1 MDEVYNVLRGK
12 VKKRISL
19 IFLCTIT
26 IFCCILGKLGY
37 EQIFHHEDIMEK
49 ALSLWEREFTIAGLR
64 GSILDK
70 NGNVLA
76 HDIPSTSVMVVPA
89 QIKDPDA
96 TAEKLSE
103 ILDADKAKIKATIS
117 KHVSTQKI
125 QPEGRLISDDKA
137 KKLEAMDL
145 DGVYL
150 VQDSLR
156 NYPNNNYLA
165 QVLGFTG
172 IDNQGLAG
180 LELQYNDI
188 LTAKS
193 GALHIPF
200 DAKGHNVDLYQE
212 NYEAPGRGMN
222 VKLTIDSNIQDV
234 LEREINNLV
243 KKYSPKS
250 ALALAMDPNTG
261 EVLAMVSKPDFDP
274 NHYQDY
280 SSDVYNRNLPI
291 WMSYEPGSTFKS
303 VIFSSALE
311 LNLFDMYKDTYMD
324 KGYEMV
330 GGARIKSWKAGGHG
344 LQTFLQVLENSSNP
358 GFVEI
363 SRRMGLD
370 NEYAYVKKF
379 GFGEK
384 TGIDLPGESSGI
396 MFKKEAMGEVEQAT
410 VAFGQ
415 GLSVT
420 PIQLVTAFSAIVN
433 GGTLYKPY
441 ITKSVNDPI
450 TNEVIMEQKPTVN
463 RRVISEDT
471 SKKMRYALES
481 VVANGGGKPAYME
494 GYKIGGK
501 TGTAQKAENGVYSST
516 NYVLSFLSAAPIDNP
531 KIVLYIA
538 ADSPKNDVLYG
549 GTVIAPIAKA
559 CYEDILPYLG
569 VKKTKDQ
576 IPKKLIWPETENIK
590 VQDFVGKNK
599 KDVTQ
604 EGVTFTF
611 IGEGDTVMEQMPEAG
626 TTLGEQGEVWIY
638 LGNDK
643 IK

>member
-1 MDEVYNVLRGK
+1 MLRGK
-12 VKKRISL
+12 VKTRINIIFMCTIL
-19 IFLCTIT
+19 IFA
-26 IFCCILGKLGY
+26 CILTKLGY
-37 EQIFHHEDIMEK
+37 EQIIHHEDIMEK
-49 ALSLWEREFTIAGLR
+49 ALSLWERDFTVAGLR

-70 NGNVLA
+70 SGKVLA

-89 QIKDPDA
+89 QIKDADA
-96 TAEKLSE
+96 TAEKLAQV
-103 ILDADKAKIKATIS
+103 LAADKTKIKETIT

-137 KKLEAMDL
+137 RALEELDL

-180 LELQYNDI
+180 LELQYDEI
-188 LTAKS
+188 LSAKS

-200 DAKGHNVDLYQE
+200 DAKGHNVELYQE

-222 VKLTIDSNIQDV
+222 VILTIDSNIQDV
-234 LEREINNLV
+234 LEREVNNLME
-243 KKYSPKS
+243 KYSPKS

-261 EVLAMVSKPDFDP
+261 EVLGMVSKPDFDP
-274 NHYQDY
+274 NHYQEY
-280 SSDVYNRNLPI
+280 SSDIYNRNLPI

-303 VIFSSALE
+303 IVFASAVE
-311 LNLFDMYKDTYMD
+311 LKLFDMFKDTYYD
-324 KGYEMV
+324 RGYEMV

-344 LQTFLQVLENSSNP
+344 QQTFLQVLENSSNP

-370 NEYAYVKKF
+370 NEYEYVKKF

-384 TGIDLPGESSGI
+384 TGIDLPGESNGI
-396 MFKKEAMGEVEQAT
+396 MFKKEVMGEVEQAT

-420 PIQLVTAFSAIVN
+420 PIQLVTAFSAVIN
-433 GGTLYKPY
+433 GGTLYTPY

-463 RRVISEDT
+463 RKVISEET
-471 SKKMRYALES
+471 SKQMRYALES

-501 TGTAQKAENGVYSST
+501 TGTAQKVENGLYSTSD
-516 NYVLSFLSAAPIDNP
+516 YILSFLSAAPIDDP
-531 KIVLYIA
+531 KIVIYIA

-549 GTVIAPIAKA
+549 GTVIAPIVKS

-569 VKKTKDQ
+569 VKKVDDQ
-576 IPKKLIWPETENIK
+576 IQKKLVWPETENIK
-590 VQDFVGKNK
+590 VQDFVGKRK
-599 KDVTQ
+599 QDVKQ
-604 EGVTFTF
+604 EGIIFTY
-611 IGEGDTVMEQMPEAG
+611 IGEGDTVLEQMPEAG
-626 TTLGEQGEVWIY
+626 TTLGTQGEVWIY
-638 LGNDK
+638 LGDDK
-643 IK
+643 VK

>member
-1 MDEVYNVLRGK
+1 M
-12 VKKRISL
+12 
-19 IFLCTIT
+19 

-89 QIKDPDA
+89 QIKDVDM
-96 TAEKLSE
+96 TAEKLSDV
-103 ILDADKAKIKATIS
+103 LGADKAKIKTTIS

-137 KKLEAMDL
+137 RKLEAMDL

-311 LNLFDMYKDTYMD
+311 LKLFDMYKDTYMD

-471 SKKMRYALES
+471 SKQMRYALES

-576 IPKKLIWPETENIK
+576 IPKKLVWPETENIK
-590 VQDFVGKNK
+590 VKDFVGKKK

-604 EGVTFTF
+604 EGVRFTF

>member
-1 MDEVYNVLRGK
+1 M
-12 VKKRISL
+12 
-19 IFLCTIT
+19 

>member
-1 MDEVYNVLRGK
+1 
-12 VKKRISL
+12 
-19 IFLCTIT
+19 
-26 IFCCILGKLGY
+26 
-37 EQIFHHEDIMEK
+37 
-49 ALSLWEREFTIAGLR
+49 
-64 GSILDK
+64 
-70 NGNVLA
+70 
-76 HDIPSTSVMVVPA
+76 MVVPA

-103 ILDADKAKIKATIS
+103 ILGADKAKIKATIS

-590 VQDFVGKNK
+590 VQDFVGKKK